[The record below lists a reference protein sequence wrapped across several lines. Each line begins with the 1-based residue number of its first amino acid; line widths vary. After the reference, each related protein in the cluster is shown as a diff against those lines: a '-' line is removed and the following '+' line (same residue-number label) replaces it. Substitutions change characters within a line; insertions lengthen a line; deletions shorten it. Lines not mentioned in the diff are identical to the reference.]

1 MAEQYKTY
9 TQIPL
14 GSSRLDTFD
23 VSSLSCLVCRA
34 VLFVKFG
41 AAKMHG
47 LDTSNVSSHVVSKRD
62 ELSGIWPILLS
73 LSVFAAL
80 PAIEHR
86 RSLLFTRT
94 VLLAARGRNKSAASL
109 VAMATAGARA
119 DVMTLGLGA
128 LLGIKVGRGSSALRV
143 MCPLMIASLIR
154 TSFARRSFSTS
165 APLTWNSLPPAV

>member
-80 PAIEHR
+80 PAIRGERIVTNRLPSHR
-86 RSLLFTRT
+86 
-94 VLLAARGRNKSAASL
+94 
-109 VAMATAGARA
+109 
-119 DVMTLGLGA
+119 
-128 LLGIKVGRGSSALRV
+128 IPKVISNRDY
-143 MCPLMIASLIR
+143 
-154 TSFARRSFSTS
+154 RRRQVIITK
-165 APLTWNSLPPAV
+165 